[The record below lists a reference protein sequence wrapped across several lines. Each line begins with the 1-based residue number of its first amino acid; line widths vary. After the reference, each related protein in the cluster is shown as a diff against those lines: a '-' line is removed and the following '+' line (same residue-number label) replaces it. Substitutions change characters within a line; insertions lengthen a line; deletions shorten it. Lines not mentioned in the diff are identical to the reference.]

1 MYAYIT
7 DLPTTK
13 IKIDILNNSSIN
25 NDYTLMLAEEVKK
38 NGIQNPIIVDQNLRC
53 LLGTT
58 RVRAAILL
66 KIPILKTIIFSSKQI
81 KVYYRI
87 KDYDELLKL
96 SKLSDKE
103 LFNGVIK
110 PYKSSRLQ

>member
-13 IKIDILNNSSIN
+13 IKIDILNTSSIN
-25 NDYTLMLAEEVKK
+25 NEYTLMIAERVKK
-38 NGIQNPIIVDQNLRC
+38 NGIQNPIIVDENFKC

-58 RVRAAILL
+58 RVRVAILL
-66 KIPILKTIIFSSKQI
+66 KISTLKAIIFSDKQI
-81 KVYYRI
+81 KGYHRI
-87 KDYDELLKL
+87 KDYDELLRL

-110 PYKSSRLQ
+110 PYKSFTLQ